1 MEKII
6 SKNFLKE
13 YVPSV
18 QVSAEYGSRLQTYL
32 RNAVLIMQKIP
43 RLPTIFCYNTE
54 QVHYAIT
61 NHTAAEIV
69 YNSADNSK
77 ENMGLTTWKNAPD
90 GRILKSDVTIAKNYL
105 DEKQIRRLERTV
117 SGYFDYVEDL
127 IEDEYVFTMEDFSKS
142 VNEFLSFRRYKILE
156 NKGKISKHRA
166 EEKAME
172 EYTVFNKT
180 QRINSDFDKQIKRLR
195 STEN

>member
-1 MEKII
+1 M
-6 SKNFLKE
+6 
-13 YVPSV
+13 
-18 QVSAEYGSRLQTYL
+18 
-32 RNAVLIMQKIP
+32 
-43 RLPTIFCYNTE
+43 
-54 QVHYAIT
+54 
-61 NHTAAEIV
+61 